1 MRLPKKQ
8 KLILVITF
16 GFGIFVA
23 VVDVVRIYYLQSAQ
37 RNHLRAKEGGG
48 QGSQSP

>member
-1 MRLPKKQ
+1 MRLPRKQ
-8 KLILVITF
+8 KIILVVTF

-37 RNHLRAKEGGG
+37 RNFLRAKEAGMSGADT
-48 QGSQSP
+48 